1 MVDDATR
8 DLDAVSR
15 LLGRFM
21 DGPLPAMLMAF
32 AMAVGVAA
40 LLITPREEEPQIVVP
55 LADVL
60 VSAPGL
66 SAAQVERQVATP
78 LEKLL
83 SQIDGVE
90 YVYSRSQAGYSVV
103 TVRFFVGEDREDS
116 LVKVY
121 NKVFSNSDS
130 IPAAIVSWV
139 VKPVEVDDVPI
150 VVAAL
155 WSDSPE
161 RTGDYEL
168 RRIAEEVE
176 RKLQS
181 ITATNR
187 VTVTGGRPRR
197 IRVELDHEALAARS
211 TAPLEVAWAIDI
223 SNKLI
228 PAGRVSQRDENLIVE
243 AGTFI
248 RDAAELRRLVINVV
262 DGTPVYLGDV
272 ARVLDGPAEPGDY
285 TWMAFGP
292 AAEGS
297 ADSSGVYPA
306 VFLSVA
312 KRKGANAV
320 RVARDVIR
328 RLETLETELFPP
340 EVHVTIIRDY
350 GLTADEKV
358 SDLVASLAVAVLTVV
373 IFIGVFLGWRAA
385 LVVGLAVPVV
395 YGATLG
401 LDLVAGYTINRVT
414 LFALILSLGL
424 LVDDP
429 ITGVDNIERYLRMGG
444 QRKRDSVLRAM
455 AEIRGAL
462 IMSTL
467 AIIVA
472 FAPLFAI
479 TGMMGPYMGPLAFN
493 VPVSVTIST
502 VVAFF
507 ITPWLAA
514 KLLRSPGPE
523 ASYDLLG
530 SVAYR
535 SYARLLRPLIAT
547 RGRAWLF
554 VALVALLFLV
564 AVALPALRLVPLKLL
579 PYDNKNEFQVVIDMP
594 EGTTLERTESV
605 ARAMGDYLR
614 GVPEV
619 KAIAAFV
626 GIPSPMDFNGMVR
639 QYYLRE
645 GPHLADLR
653 VTLVDRREREQQSHA
668 ILLRIRADLEALARV
683 HGARIKLVEVPPGP
697 PVISTV
703 VAELYADQ
711 GVPYSR
717 LQEAARVLAARLERE
732 PLVTDVDTSVEDD
745 EQRIVFVTDKEKAA
759 LSGIATDDIARTI
772 AMAMNGTVVGYMQDP
787 NEVKPLP
794 IELRLPLARRS
805 SGAELRALHV
815 KGRAGIAKIRE
826 KGGVRDAPQPLVQL
840 GELGRAEQSLVDKS
854 IYHKNLERVVYVF
867 ADIAGRSPGDVV
879 LDVNADLGADPGAG
893 ANPGSDPRPLAAR
906 SYLKLGGGDG
916 WQLPA
921 GVRVVWDGE
930 GEWDITLRVFRD
942 LGIGFAVAMLGI
954 FAVLMVQTGMGA
966 LAGIIM
972 LAIPLSVIGIMP
984 GFWLLNQI
992 GERIIAGYP
1001 NPILFTAT
1009 AMIGMIALAGI
1020 VVRNSLVLVE
1030 FVHLALREGFEL
1042 AEALVRAGA
1051 TRMRPVFLTAGTTLL
1066 GNLVITLDPIFSG
1079 LAWAIIFGIGA
1090 STLFTLAVIPVVY
1103 FLVYDRRPG
1112 QGLRSPQKVET

>member
-1 MVDDATR
+1 MVDDSTPG
-8 DLDAVSR
+8 LDAVSR

-21 DGPLPAMLMAF
+21 DGPLPGMLMLL

-40 LLITPREEEPQIVVP
+40 LLLTPREEEPQIIVP

-60 VSAPGL
+60 ISAPGL
-66 SAAQVERQVATP
+66 SAEQVERQVATP

-90 YVYSRSQAGYSVV
+90 YIYSRSQAGHSVV
-103 TVRFFVGEDREDS
+103 TVRFFVGENREDS

-121 NKVFSNSDS
+121 NKIFSNSDR
-130 IPAAIVSWV
+130 IPAAVDSWV

-168 RRIAEEVE
+168 RRMAEEIE
-176 RKLQS
+176 HKLQS

-228 PAGRVSQRDENLIVE
+228 PAGRVAQRDENLVVE

-248 RDAAELRRLVINVV
+248 RDAKELARLVVNVI

-272 ARVLDGPAEPGDY
+272 ARVLDGPSEPGDY
-285 TWMAFGP
+285 TWIGFGP
-292 AAEGS
+292 AADVPAGS
-297 ADSSGVYPA
+297 KGVYPA

-320 RVARDVIR
+320 GVASEVIHHLR
-328 RLETLETELFPP
+328 TLETELFPP

-350 GLTADEKV
+350 GRTADEKV
-358 SDLVASLAVAVLTVV
+358 GNLVTSLGIAVLTVV

-385 LVVGLAVPVV
+385 LVVGLAVPIC

-401 LDLVAGYTINRVT
+401 LDFLAGYTINRVT

-429 ITGVDNIERYLRMGG
+429 ITGVDNIERYLRKGG
-444 QRKRDSVLRAM
+444 HRKRDSVLLAM

-472 FAPLFAI
+472 FAPLFGI
-479 TGMMGPYMGPLAFN
+479 TGMMGPYMAPLAFN
-493 VPVSVTIST
+493 VPVSVSVST

-507 ITPWLAA
+507 ITPWLAL
-514 KLLRSPGPE
+514 KLLRREGSETP
-523 ASYDLLG
+523 YDLAA
-530 SVAYR
+530 STAYR
-535 SYARLLRPLIAT
+535 SYAWILRPLIAT
-547 RGRAWLF
+547 RARAWT
-554 VALVALLFLV
+554 VV
-564 AVALPALRLVPLKLL
+564 AVVAVLFFGAAVLPAFRLVPLKLL
-579 PYDNKNEFQVVIDMP
+579 PYDNKNEFQIVIDMP
-594 EGTTLERTESV
+594 EGTTLERSDSV
-605 ARAMGDYLR
+605 ARAIGDYLR

-619 KAIAAFV
+619 DAVAAFV
-626 GIPSPMDFNGMVR
+626 GVPSPMDFNGMVR
-639 QYYLRE
+639 QYYLRD
-645 GPHLADLR
+645 GPHFADLR
-653 VTLVDRREREQQSHA
+653 VTLAHSREREQQSHE
-668 ILLRIRADLEALARV
+668 ILLRLRTDLEALAAAK
-683 HGARIKLVEVPPGP
+683 GARIKLVEVPPGP
-697 PVISTV
+697 PVPATV

-717 LQEAARVLAARLERE
+717 LQAAARTLAARLERE
-732 PLVTDVDTSVEDD
+732 PLVVDVDTSVEDD
-745 EQRIVFVTDKEKAA
+745 EKRIVFVTDKEKAA

-772 AMAMNGTVVGYMQDP
+772 AMAMNGTVAGYMQDP
-787 NEVKPLP
+787 HEVNPLP
-794 IELRLPLARRS
+794 IELRLPHGRRS
-805 SGAELRALHV
+805 SGVELRALHV
-815 KGRAGIAKIRE
+815 KGRPGIAKIRE

-840 GELGRAEQSLVDKS
+840 GELGYVEQTLVDKS
-854 IYHKNLERVVYVF
+854 IFHKNLKRVAYVF
-867 ADIAGRSPGDVV
+867 AEIAGRTPAGVV
-879 LDVNADLGADPGAG
+879 LDVSADLGAA
-893 ANPGSDPRPLAAR
+893 ANPESEPRPLASR
-906 SYLKLGGGDG
+906 SYFHMGGGDG
-916 WQLPA
+916 WQMPP

-942 LGIGFAVAMLGI
+942 LGLGFAAALFGI

-966 LAGIIM
+966 LTGIIM

-984 GFWLLNQI
+984 GFWLLNEI
-992 GERIIAGYP
+992 GEGAVAGYP
-1001 NPILFTAT
+1001 NLTLFTAT

-1030 FVHLALREGFEL
+1030 FVHLALAEGFDL

-1066 GNLVITLDPIFSG
+1066 GNLVITLDPVFSG

-1103 FLVYDRRPG
+1103 FLVYERRPG
-1112 QGLRSPQKVET
+1112 QGLRAPQKVTA

>member
-1 MVDDATR
+1 MVDDGTPN
-8 DLDAVSR
+8 LDAGSR
-15 LLGRFM
+15 FLGRFM
-21 DGPLPAMLMAF
+21 DGPLPAMLMLF

-40 LLITPREEEPQIVVP
+40 LLITPREEEPQIIVP

-66 SAAQVERQVATP
+66 SAEQVERQVATP

-90 YVYSRSQAGYSVV
+90 YIYSRSRAGHSVV

-121 NKVFSNSDS
+121 NKIYSNSDS
-130 IPAAIVSWV
+130 IPTAVDAWV

-155 WSDSPE
+155 WSDSPQ
-161 RTGDYEL
+161 RTDDYAL
-168 RRIAEEVE
+168 RRIAEEIE
-176 RKLQS
+176 HKLQS

-187 VTVTGGRPRR
+187 VTVTGGRPRL
-197 IRVELDHEALAARS
+197 IRVELDPEALAARS
-211 TAPLEVAWAIDI
+211 TAPLDVAWAIDV

-228 PAGRVSQRDENLIVE
+228 PAGRVTQRDQNLVVE

-248 RDAAELRRLVINVV
+248 RDAAELKRLVVNVV
-262 DGTPVYLGDV
+262 DGTPVHLGDV
-272 ARVLDGPAEPGDY
+272 ARVLDGPSEPGDY
-285 TWMAFGP
+285 TWITFGP
-292 AAEGS
+292 S
-297 ADSSGVYPA
+297 AGANSNSNSAYPA

-320 RVARDVIR
+320 SVARDVIR
-328 RLETLETELFPP
+328 HLHTLETELFPP

-350 GLTADEKV
+350 GSTADEKV
-358 SDLVASLAVAVLTVV
+358 GDLVASLAVAVLTVV
-373 IFIGVFLGWRAA
+373 IFIGVFLGWRPA
-385 LVVGLAVPVV
+385 LVVGLAVPVC

-401 LDLVAGYTINRVT
+401 LDFMAGYTINRVT

-429 ITGVDNIERYLRMGG
+429 ITGVDNIERYLRMGRY
-444 QRKRDSVLRAM
+444 RKRDAVLLAM

-462 IMSTL
+462 IMSTI
-467 AIIVA
+467 AIIIA
-472 FAPLFAI
+472 FAPLFGI
-479 TGMMGPYMGPLAFN
+479 TGMMGPYMAPLAFN
-493 VPVSVTIST
+493 VPVSVSIST

-514 KLLRSPGPE
+514 RLLRREEPE
-523 ASYDLLG
+523 AGYDPQR
-530 SVAYR
+530 SAAYR
-535 SYARLLRPLIAT
+535 GYARLLRPLIAT
-547 RGRAWLF
+547 RPRAWSF
-554 VALVALLFLV
+554 VALVAVLFFV
-564 AVALPALRLVPLKLL
+564 AAALPAFRLVPLKLL
-579 PYDNKNEFQVVIDMP
+579 PYDNKNEFQIVIDMP
-594 EGTTLERTESV
+594 EGATLERTESA
-605 ARAMGDYLR
+605 ARAIGNYLR

-619 KAIAAFV
+619 EAIAAFV
-626 GIPSPMDFNGMVR
+626 GVPSPMDFNGLVR

-645 GPHLADLR
+645 DPHLADLR
-653 VTLVDRREREQQSHA
+653 VTLADKREREQQSHA
-668 ILLRIRADLEALARV
+668 ILLRLRADLEALARV
-683 HGARIKLVEVPPGP
+683 HEARIKLVEVPPGP
-697 PVISTV
+697 PVVATV
-703 VAELYADQ
+703 AAELYADQ
-711 GVPYSR
+711 GVPYAR
-717 LQEAARVLAARLERE
+717 LQDAARALAARMERE
-732 PLVTDVDTSVEDD
+732 PFVVDVDTSVEDD

-759 LSGIATDDIARTI
+759 LSGIGTDDIARTI
-772 AMAMNGTVVGYMQDP
+772 AMAMNGTVAGYMQDP
-787 NEVKPLP
+787 NEVNPLP
-794 IELRLPLARRS
+794 IELRLAYARRS
-805 SGAELRALHV
+805 SASDLRALHV
-815 KGRAGIAKIRE
+815 KGRAGVTKIRE

-840 GELGRAEQSLVDKS
+840 GELGRVQQTLVDKS
-854 IYHKNLERVVYVF
+854 IFHKNLKRVAYVF
-867 ADIAGRSPGDVV
+867 ADIAGRTPGDVV
-879 LDVNADLGADPGAG
+879 LDVNADLGAESKAG
-893 ANPGSDPRPLAAR
+893 LDPRPLPER
-906 SYLKLGGGDG
+906 SYLNMGGGDG

-942 LGIGFAVAMLGI
+942 LGIGFAAALLGI

-966 LAGIIM
+966 LTGIIM

-992 GERIIAGYP
+992 GERIVAGYP
-1001 NPILFTAT
+1001 NLILFTAT

-1103 FLVYDRRPG
+1103 FLVYERRPG
-1112 QGLRSPQKVET
+1112 HGLRSPQKVTA

>member
-1 MVDDATR
+1 MVDDRTPN
-8 DLDAVSR
+8 LDAVSR
-15 LLGRFM
+15 FLGRFM
-21 DGPLPAMLMAF
+21 DGPLPAMLMLF

-40 LLITPREEEPQIVVP
+40 LLITPREEEPQIIVP

-90 YVYSRSQAGYSVV
+90 YIYSRSQAGHSVV
-103 TVRFFVGEDREDS
+103 TVRFLVGENREDS

-121 NKVFSNSDS
+121 NKIFSNSDA
-130 IPAAIVSWV
+130 IPAAVDAWV

-155 WSDSPE
+155 WSDSPD
-161 RTGDYEL
+161 RTDDYAL
-168 RRIAEEVE
+168 RRIAEEIE
-176 RKLQS
+176 HKLQS

-187 VTVTGGRPRR
+187 VTVTGGRPRL
-197 IRVELDHEALAARS
+197 IRVELDPEALAARS
-211 TAPLEVAWAIDI
+211 TAPLDVAWAIDI

-228 PAGRVSQRDENLIVE
+228 PAGRVARRDQNLVVE

-248 RDAAELRRLVINVV
+248 RDAAELRRLVVNVV
-262 DGTPVYLGDV
+262 AGRPVYLGDV

-285 TWMAFGP
+285 TWITFGP
-292 AAEGS
+292 SAGDNGRAE
-297 ADSSGVYPA
+297 GVYPA

-320 RVARDVIR
+320 SVARDVIR
-328 RLETLETELFPP
+328 HLQTLEAELFPP

-350 GLTADEKV
+350 GGTADEKV
-358 SDLVASLAVAVLTVV
+358 GDLVASLAAAVLTVV
-373 IFIGVFLGWRAA
+373 IFIGVFLGWRPA
-385 LVVGLAVPVV
+385 LVVGLAVPIC

-401 LDLVAGYTINRVT
+401 LDFMAGYTINRVT

-444 QRKRDSVLRAM
+444 HRKRDAVLLAM

-467 AIIVA
+467 AIIIA
-472 FAPLFAI
+472 FAPLFGI
-479 TGMMGPYMGPLAFN
+479 TGMMGPYMAPLAFN
-493 VPVSVTIST
+493 VPVSVSVST
-502 VVAFF
+502 LVAFF
-507 ITPWLAA
+507 ITPWLAVR
-514 KLLRSPGPE
+514 LLRREGAE
-523 ASYDLLG
+523 AGYDPQRT
-530 SVAYR
+530 VAYR

-547 RGRAWLF
+547 RTRAWSF
-554 VALVALLFLV
+554 VALVALLFFV
-564 AVALPALRLVPLKLL
+564 ATALPAFRLVPLKLL
-579 PYDNKNEFQVVIDMP
+579 PYDNKNEFQIVIDMP
-594 EGTTLERTESV
+594 EGTTLERTESA
-605 ARAMGDYLR
+605 ARAMARYLR

-619 KAIAAFV
+619 DAIAAFV
-626 GIPSPMDFNGMVR
+626 GVPSPMDFNGMVR

-653 VTLVDRREREQQSHA
+653 VTLVDKRERQQQSHG
-668 ILLRIRADLEALARV
+668 ILLRVRADLEELARV
-683 HGARIKLVEVPPGP
+683 HHARIKLVEVPPGP
-697 PVISTV
+697 PVVATV
-703 VAELYADQ
+703 TAELYADQ

-717 LQEAARVLAARLERE
+717 LREAARMLAARLERE
-732 PLVTDVDTSVEDD
+732 PFVVDVDTSVEDD

-759 LSGIATDDIARTI
+759 LSGIGTDDIARTI
-772 AMAMNGTVVGYMQDP
+772 AMAMHGTVAGYMQDAD
-787 NEVKPLP
+787 EVNPLP
-794 IELRLPLARRS
+794 IEIRLPHARRS
-805 SGAELRALHV
+805 SGSDLRSLHV
-815 KGRAGIAKIRE
+815 KGRAGITKIRE

-840 GELGRAEQSLVDKS
+840 GELGRVQQTLVDKS
-854 IYHKNLERVVYVF
+854 IFHKNLKPVAYVF
-867 ADIAGRSPGDVV
+867 ADIAGRTPADVV
-879 LDVNADLGADPGAG
+879 LDVNADLGVDERAGQDPK
-893 ANPGSDPRPLAAR
+893 PLAAR
-906 SYLKLGGGDG
+906 SYLRMGGGDG

-942 LGIGFAVAMLGI
+942 LGIGFAAALLGI
-954 FAVLMVQTGMGA
+954 FAVLMVQTGMAA
-966 LAGIIM
+966 LTGIIM

-1001 NPILFTAT
+1001 NLILFTAT

-1030 FVHLALREGFEL
+1030 FVHLALAEGFEL
-1042 AEALVRAGA
+1042 SEALVRAGA
-1051 TRMRPVFLTAGTTLL
+1051 IRMRPVFLTAGTTLL

-1112 QGLRSPQKVET
+1112 HGLASPHKVTT

>member
-1 MVDDATR
+1 
-8 DLDAVSR
+8 
-15 LLGRFM
+15 M
-21 DGPLPAMLMAF
+21 DGPLPAMLMLF

-40 LLITPREEEPQIVVP
+40 LLITPREEEPQIIVP

-66 SAAQVERQVATP
+66 SAEQVERQVATP

-90 YVYSRSQAGYSVV
+90 YIYSRSRAGHSVV

-121 NKVFSNSDS
+121 NKIYSNSDS
-130 IPAAIVSWV
+130 IPTAVDAWV

-155 WSDSPE
+155 WSDSPQ
-161 RTGDYEL
+161 RTDDYAL
-168 RRIAEEVE
+168 RRMAEEIE
-176 RKLQS
+176 HKLQS

-187 VTVTGGRPRR
+187 VTVTGGRPRL
-197 IRVELDHEALAARS
+197 IRVELDPEALAARS
-211 TAPLEVAWAIDI
+211 TAPLDVAWAIDV

-228 PAGRVSQRDENLIVE
+228 PAGRVAQRDQNLVVE

-248 RDAAELRRLVINVV
+248 RDAAELKRLVVNVV

-285 TWMAFGP
+285 TWITFGP
-292 AAEGS
+292 SAADDTDFGG
-297 ADSSGVYPA
+297 AYPA

-320 RVARDVIR
+320 SVARDVIR
-328 RLETLETELFPP
+328 HLHTLETELFPP

-350 GLTADEKV
+350 GGTADEKV
-358 SDLVASLAVAVLTVV
+358 GDLVASLAVAVLTVV
-373 IFIGVFLGWRAA
+373 IFIGVFLGWRPA
-385 LVVGLAVPVV
+385 LVVGLAVPVC

-401 LDLVAGYTINRVT
+401 LDFIAGYTINRVT

-429 ITGVDNIERYLRMGG
+429 ITGVDNIERYLRMGRY
-444 QRKRDSVLRAM
+444 RKRDAVLLAM

-462 IMSTL
+462 IMSTI
-467 AIIVA
+467 AIIIA
-472 FAPLFAI
+472 FAPLFGI
-479 TGMMGPYMGPLAFN
+479 TGMMGPYMAPLAFN
-493 VPVSVTIST
+493 VPVSVSVST

-514 KLLRSPGPE
+514 RLLRREGPE
-523 ASYDLLG
+523 GGYDPQR
-530 SVAYR
+530 SAAYR
-535 SYARLLRPLIAT
+535 GYARLLRPLIAT
-547 RGRAWLF
+547 RPRAWSF
-554 VALVALLFLV
+554 VALVAVLFFV
-564 AVALPALRLVPLKLL
+564 AAALPAFRLVPLKLL
-579 PYDNKNEFQVVIDMP
+579 PYDNKNEFQIVIDMP
-594 EGTTLERTESV
+594 EGTTLERTESA
-605 ARAMGDYLR
+605 ARAIGNYLR

-619 KAIAAFV
+619 EAIAAFV
-626 GIPSPMDFNGMVR
+626 GVPSPMDFNGLVR
-639 QYYLRE
+639 QYYLRD

-653 VTLVDRREREQQSHA
+653 VTLADKRQREQQSHA

-683 HGARIKLVEVPPGP
+683 HDARVKLVEVPPGP
-697 PVISTV
+697 PVVATV
-703 VAELYADQ
+703 AAELYADQ

-717 LQEAARVLAARLERE
+717 LREAARALAARLERE
-732 PLVTDVDTSVEDD
+732 PFVVDVDTSVEDD

-759 LSGIATDDIARTI
+759 LSGIGTDDIARTI
-772 AMAMNGTVVGYMQDP
+772 AMALNGTVAGYMQDP
-787 NEVKPLP
+787 NEVNPLP
-794 IELRLPLARRS
+794 IELRLPHARRS
-805 SGAELRALHV
+805 SGPDLRSLHV
-815 KGRAGIAKIRE
+815 KGRAGVTKIRE

-840 GELGRAEQSLVDKS
+840 GELGRVQQTLVDKS
-854 IYHKNLERVVYVF
+854 IFHKNLKRVAYVF
-867 ADIAGRSPGDVV
+867 ADIAGRTPGDVV
-879 LDVNADLGADPGAG
+879 LDVNADLGAESKAG
-893 ANPGSDPRPLAAR
+893 LDPRPLPAR
-906 SYLKLGGGDG
+906 SYLNMGGGDG

-942 LGIGFAVAMLGI
+942 LGIGFAAALLGI

-966 LAGIIM
+966 LTGIIM

-992 GERIIAGYP
+992 GERIVAGYP
-1001 NPILFTAT
+1001 NLILFTAT

-1030 FVHLALREGFEL
+1030 FVHLALAEGFDL
-1042 AEALVRAGA
+1042 SEALVRAGA

-1103 FLVYDRRPG
+1103 FLVYERRPG
-1112 QGLRSPQKVET
+1112 HGLRSPQKVTA

>member
-1 MVDDATR
+1 
-8 DLDAVSR
+8 VSR
-15 LLGRFM
+15 FLGRFM
-21 DGPLPAMLMAF
+21 DGPLPAMLMLF

-66 SAAQVERQVATP
+66 SAEQVERQVATP

-90 YVYSRSQAGYSVV
+90 YIYSRSQAGHSVV

-116 LVKVY
+116 LVKIY
-121 NKVFSNSDS
+121 NKIFSNSDA
-130 IPAAIVSWV
+130 IPAAIDAWV

-155 WSDSPE
+155 WSDSPG

-168 RRIAEEVE
+168 RRIAEEIE
-176 RKLQS
+176 HKLQS

-187 VTVTGGRPRR
+187 VTVTGGRSRR

-211 TAPLEVAWAIDI
+211 TVPLEVAWAIDV

-228 PAGRVSQRDENLIVE
+228 PAGRVARRDQNLVVE

-248 RDAAELRRLVINVV
+248 RDAAELRRLVVNVV
-262 DGTPVYLGDV
+262 GGAPVYLGDV

-285 TWMAFGP
+285 TWIAFGP
-292 AAEGS
+292 S
-297 ADSSGVYPA
+297 AGDNSHPDGVYPA

-320 RVARDVIR
+320 SVARDVIR
-328 RLETLETELFPP
+328 YLHTLEAELFPP

-350 GLTADEKV
+350 GGTADEKV
-358 SDLVASLAVAVLTVV
+358 GDLVASLAAAVLTVV
-373 IFIGVFLGWRAA
+373 IFIGVFLGWRPA
-385 LVVGLAVPVV
+385 LVVGLAVPIC

-401 LDLVAGYTINRVT
+401 LDFMAGYTINRVT

-429 ITGVDNIERYLRMGG
+429 ITGVDNIERYLSMGRH
-444 QRKRDSVLRAM
+444 RKRDAVLLAM

-462 IMSTL
+462 IMSTI
-467 AIIVA
+467 AIIIA
-472 FAPLFAI
+472 FAPLFGI
-479 TGMMGPYMGPLAFN
+479 TGMMGPYMAPLAFN
-493 VPVSVTIST
+493 VPVSVSVST

-507 ITPWLAA
+507 ITPWLAVR
-514 KLLRSPGPE
+514 LLRREAPE
-523 ASYDLLG
+523 EGYDPQRT
-530 SVAYR
+530 VAYR

-547 RGRAWLF
+547 RPRAWSF
-554 VALVALLFLV
+554 VALVALLFFV
-564 AVALPALRLVPLKLL
+564 AAALPAFRLVPLKLL
-579 PYDNKNEFQVVIDMP
+579 PYDNKNEFQIVIDMP
-594 EGTTLERTESV
+594 EGTTLERTESAV
-605 ARAMGDYLR
+605 RAIGHYLR

-619 KAIAAFV
+619 DAIAAFV
-626 GIPSPMDFNGMVR
+626 GVPSPMDFNGLVR

-653 VTLVDRREREQQSHA
+653 VTLIDKREREQQSHG
-668 ILLRIRADLEALARV
+668 ILLRVRADLEALARV
-683 HGARIKLVEVPPGP
+683 HDARIKLVEVPPGP
-697 PVISTV
+697 PVVATV
-703 VAELYADQ
+703 AAELYADQ

-717 LQEAARVLAARLERE
+717 LREAARMLAARMERE
-732 PLVTDVDTSVEDD
+732 PFVVDVDTSVEDD

-759 LSGIATDDIARTI
+759 LSGIGTDDIARTI

-787 NEVKPLP
+787 NEVNPLP
-794 IELRLPLARRS
+794 IELRLPHARRS
-805 SGAELRALHV
+805 SASDLRSLHV
-815 KGRAGIAKIRE
+815 KGRAGITKIRE

-840 GELGRAEQSLVDKS
+840 GELGRVQRTLVDKS
-854 IYHKNLERVVYVF
+854 IFHKNLKRVAYVF
-867 ADIAGRSPGDVV
+867 ADIAGRTPADVV

-893 ANPGSDPRPLAAR
+893 SDPRPLAAR
-906 SYLKLGGGDG
+906 SYLDMGGGDG

-930 GEWDITLRVFRD
+930 GEWDISLRVFRD
-942 LGIGFAVAMLGI
+942 LGIGFAAALLGI

-966 LAGIIM
+966 LTGIIM

-1001 NPILFTAT
+1001 NLILFTAT

-1030 FVHLALREGFEL
+1030 FVHLSLAEGLALS
-1042 AEALVRAGA
+1042 EALVRAGA

-1112 QGLRSPQKVET
+1112 HGLRSPHKVRT